1 MAPIAQVISA
11 VQLLFFSSSHVLMVK
26 NTLSGRFISFD
37 GSNIVATLAQTAG
50 VYMRTICA
58 HAEHAISTDN
68 FIVEDINANRY
79 LRPYNSVSNKLHKV
93 PGNSCIAGM
102 DTNSDGSL
110 IHTSPIGANT
120 GVNVFIMDA
129 GVRWYLRVDFVTRA
143 VSLECQ
149 TELDN
154 VSSALVQVLA
164 ESNIILLCL
173 ILAA

>member
-1 MAPIAQVISA
+1 VYEYYTCP
-11 VQLLFFSSSHVLMVK
+11 
-26 NTLSGRFISFD
+26 FI
-37 GSNIVATLAQTAG
+37 V
-50 VYMRTICA
+50 
-58 HAEHAISTDN
+58 EHAISADN
-68 FIVEDINANRY
+68 FVVEDIEADRY
-79 LRPYNSVSNKLHKV
+79 LRPYNSASNRLRKV

-154 VSSALVQVLA
+154 VSSALVPVLLA
-164 ESNIILLCL
+164 ESNVTLLCL
-173 ILAA
+173 ILAAQATGIRRKEFDFDIFTVSTSVL